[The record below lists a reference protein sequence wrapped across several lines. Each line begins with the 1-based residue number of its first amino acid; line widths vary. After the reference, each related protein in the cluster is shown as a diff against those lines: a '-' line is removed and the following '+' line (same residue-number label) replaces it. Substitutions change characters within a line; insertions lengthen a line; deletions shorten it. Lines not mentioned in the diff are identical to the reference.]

1 MKALTLIAELKKT
14 FGSNQ
19 KTAHVK
25 ESFMKKRDLKMLALL
40 GLTSGL
46 LISQGELAAT
56 ENSTF
61 AEQEFLSSLSIED
74 QQLYQNLDQE
84 GQLLAKLIA
93 SPSCG
98 NSCANEWN
106 SRHGSGI
113 SYDGA
118 CGGKSGCSGSDN
130 GNYGN
135 SGASHN
141 NYHGDSGMRGPGGVK
156 GNSNRS
162 YNNDNNANNR
172 NNNNNNSANNNQ
184 RGVRNGQV
192 SLADE
197 PNSYSAGAAP
207 KSGAN
212 TRKQGLN
219 DSGKIAGAGD
229 QNRNGVVNNNNRNS
243 NNNNNNNNVNN
254 NNDNGYNNNN
264 NRHITLA
271 ANNENSNN
279 NSWNNANNNRN
290 NANSNNNSGL
300 KNINNNNN
308 NNGVKNNVNN
318 VNNNSNANN
327 NRNNNNRNNSGN
339 VSLSEET
346 ATTSQFQRPSGF
358 TASGDATNSKANT
371 AGKNAKNAGVKSN
384 KAKNLN
390 TPSFEPNASKQNIDR
405 NLLVSLLNKPGK
417 AQYYRLSPEGQQ
429 LALELANQGC
439 KGQNS
444 CEGKNSCSSNLAQ
457 GPGLGGPGSSPGP
470 FSDKNLAVRVA
481 AMQEKRIALAD
492 K

>member
-1 MKALTLIAELKKT
+1 
-14 FGSNQ
+14 
-19 KTAHVK
+19 
-25 ESFMKKRDLKMLALL
+25 MKKRDLKMLALL

-61 AEQEFLSSLSIED
+61 AEQEFLSGLSTED

-113 SYDGA
+113 SYDGS
-118 CGGKSGCSGSDN
+118 CGGKSGCSG
-130 GNYGN
+130 N
-135 SGASHN
+135 SGADNYNNSGPRHHN
-141 NYHGDSGMRGPGGVK
+141 YQGDSGTRGPGGVK

-162 YNNDNNANNR
+162 NANQNNGNGNNR
-172 NNNNNNSANNNQ
+172 ASNNNQ
-184 RGVRNGQV
+184 NGGIRNGQV

-197 PNSYSAGAAP
+197 PNSYGAGAAP

-229 QNRNGVVNNNNRNS
+229 QNRNGVSNHRNNNNNVNS
-243 NNNNNNNNVNN
+243 NGNGNNNNNVNN
-254 NNDNGYNNNN
+254 NGNGNNNNNNNNNSNNNGYN

-271 ANNENSNN
+271 ANNNLNHNNTTNNNVNSNLN
-279 NSWNNANNNRN
+279 NNNLNNNNATNNNVNNNRNATRNNVNNNNVNNNRN
-290 NANSNNNSGL
+290 NNN
-300 KNINNNNN
+300 NNNNN
-308 NNGVKNNVNN
+308 NNGQI
-318 VNNNSNANN
+318 
-327 NRNNNNRNNSGN
+327 
-339 VSLSEET
+339 SLSEET

-358 TASGDATNSKANT
+358 TASGNATNSKGNT
-371 AGKNAKNAGVKSN
+371 AGKNASNAGVKSN
-384 KAKNLN
+384 KGQNRNSAG
-390 TPSFEPNASKQNIDR
+390 FEQNPSKQHIDK

-429 LALELANQGC
+429 LALELANQDC
-439 KGQNS
+439 KGLNS
-444 CEGKNSCSSNLAQ
+444 CEGKNSCSSKLAQ

-492 K
+492 N